1 MRKNQKVEDLF
12 RLIAQQLMIDPN
24 MFFNKSPEGMDVFIH
39 EDKPGTTKMTK
50 LSMDRTIAS
59 YGVTKNS
66 RLILKYRCGGSS
78 RW

>member
-1 MRKNQKVEDLF
+1 
-12 RLIAQQLMIDPN
+12 MIDPS

-39 EDKPGTTKMTK
+39 QDAPGVTKMTK
-50 LSMDRTIAS
+50 LTKEKTIGD

-66 RLILKYRCGGSS
+66 RLILKYRCGEAS